1 MPQAPLFFLKPAKS
15 PNALLRH
22 LRLKGLGTRGQK
34 IKATQALEFI
44 GHHRLLMYMRP
55 LQDIH
60 KRFYAHVQF
69 DDILQLYDFDRRLR
83 LVCLDGIDRIEVAFR
98 SAIIN
103 TLALDKACGPHFYLD
118 AIHFED
124 GQAHRDLL
132 KQVLGLRE
140 NGNASVKHYYRSYN
154 TPALPPVWTVLE
166 AMTIGQLSRLF
177 RDLHIDH
184 RKTVAAKFGYDES
197 VLVSWLKSTTL
208 LRNVC
213 AHHGR
218 LWNASITADAPIYAN
233 AIKAEFPSHN
243 DRGRIFARAV
253 VVQALLLKIDATAD
267 WKIRFKQLIAT
278 LPATVMAKAGLN
290 TSELGLVIGGVFQG
304 SCRVNRLTMLLFSQR
319 LALDPG
325 LTARRRSVPSCVS
338 PST

>member
-1 MPQAPLFFLKPAKS
+1 MPQVPSLFLKPAKS
-15 PNALLRH
+15 PGALLRH
-22 LRLKGLGTRGQK
+22 LRLKGLDTRGEK

-55 LQDIH
+55 LQDTH
-60 KRFYAHVQF
+60 KRFYAKIKF

-83 LVCLDGIDRIEVAFR
+83 LVCLDGIDRIEIAFR

-103 TLALDKACGPHFYLD
+103 TLGLDKACGPHFYLD

-124 GQAHRDLL
+124 GKVHRDLL
-132 KQVLGLRE
+132 KQVLGLRD
-140 NGNASVKHYYRSYN
+140 GNASVKHYYRSYN
-154 TPALPPVWTVLE
+154 TPALPPIWTVLE
-166 AMTIGQLSRLF
+166 AMTFGQLSRLF
-177 RDLHIDH
+177 KDLHLDH

-218 LWNASITADAPIYAN
+218 LWNASITADAPVYAN
-233 AIKAEFPSHN
+233 AIKAEFPSHT

-253 VVQALLLKIDATAD
+253 VVQALLLNIDATAD
-267 WKIRFKQLIAT
+267 WKLRFKQLMLT
-278 LPATVMAKAGLN
+278 LPTVAMAKAGLS
-290 TSELGLVIGGVFQG
+290 TSELGLVVGWE
-304 SCRVNRLTMLLFSQR
+304 QR
-319 LALDPG
+319 PFW
-325 LTARRRSVPSCVS
+325 S
-338 PST
+338 